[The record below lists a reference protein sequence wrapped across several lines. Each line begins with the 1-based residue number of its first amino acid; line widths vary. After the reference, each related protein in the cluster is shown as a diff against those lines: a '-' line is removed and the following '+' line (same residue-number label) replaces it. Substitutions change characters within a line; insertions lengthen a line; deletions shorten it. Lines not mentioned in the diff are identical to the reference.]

1 MIIISYLIFM
11 TIIITAI
18 IVIAIIHHRLGTRF
32 NRKFNELYNMH
43 SNLDNVRKQLSDVLI
58 NKTNWHTK
66 PIINEDEIYNKLSE
80 LRNCLFDTKDEL
92 YNIDAIRNVAKLSNK
107 FRYADDVPYLQQLG
121 DVEVRL
127 VKASA
132 LAQIVGC
139 HLSEA

>member
-1 MIIISYLIFM
+1 MIIKSLILI
-11 TIIITAI
+11 TIAITAI
-18 IVIAIIHHRLGTRF
+18 TTIAIYYHRLGTRF
-32 NRKFNELYNMH
+32 NRKFDELYNMH

-58 NKTNWHTK
+58 NKTNWHTI
-66 PIINEDEIYNKLSE
+66 PIINEEEICNKLSE

-92 YNIDAIRNVAKLSNK
+92 YNIDAIRNVARLSNK

-121 DVEVRL
+121 NVEL
-127 VKASA
+127 KLAKASA